1 MKRYLFSLAAV
12 LCLSSGA
19 GITAVPGGSYI
30 LENRFFRVTVS
41 PESGGRIISFKSKV
55 TGKEYTSPASDLGIA
70 GLANWQDGSIK
81 RSQWF
86 GTQYRAEVIKD
97 KQKSTLRLNG
107 SAAKA

>member
-41 PESGGRIISFKSKV
+41 PESGGRIISFKDTQPLNADADILV
-55 TGKEYTSPASDLGIA
+55 QLLGMTIEF
-70 GLANWQDGSIK
+70 N
-81 RSQWF
+81 F
-86 GTQYRAEVIKD
+86 
-97 KQKSTLRLNG
+97 
-107 SAAKA
+107 